1 MSQRRRGRS
10 PSPSD
15 DELPDP
21 AFNLMP
27 AKEKRVALKRR
38 KVGAKPTAAAGEPA
52 DDEDVVFTGR
62 QDNPRQAHQEPPQPD
77 AQEGQEDA
85 APPQTPN
92 AASTSDAAETGSA
105 SVRRSGRSRHDSGR
119 KQDSDSSAALK
130 DELRA
135 NGRDPFGAR
144 AKAARRLPTVGE
156 AGVEED
162 GAEEDDGP
170 GGGPAE
176 TAAEPPLQQDGGDEG
191 EETEEEEAE
200 AGDPHLPTAQETG
213 RPLRPAAEMADERQG
228 LLTLF
233 SCVSTYTVFNFHTL
247 YRSHNYCKIY
257 ARFLH
262 FRVQRDPHGTDLEGC
277 IACVDIWDE
286 RRPKAR
292 DVHRQ
297 GRFGRG
303 HVPTP
308 GPQQ

>member
-1 MSQRRRGRS
+1 MSQRRRGGS

-21 AFNLMP
+21 AINLMP
-27 AKEKRVALKRR
+27 AKEKRAALKRG

-52 DDEDVVFTGR
+52 DDDDVVFTGR
-62 QDNPRQAHQEPPQPD
+62 QDNPRPAHQEPPQPD

-119 KQDSDSSAALK
+119 KQDSDSSAALE

-162 GAEEDDGP
+162 GAEEADRT

-176 TAAEPPLQQDGGDEG
+176 TAAEPPLQPDDGDEG
-191 EETEEEEAE
+191 EDEETEEEEAE
-200 AGDPHLPTAQETG
+200 AREEEDPHLPTAQETG
-213 RPLRPAAEMADERQG
+213 RPVRRAAEMADERQG
-228 LLTLF
+228 RAKSACQPLHQPAPALCAPPLPAAQAPATTP
-233 SCVSTYTVFNFHTL
+233 SYSRCS
-247 YRSHNYCKIY
+247 RS
-257 ARFLH
+257 ASS
-262 FRVQRDPHGTDLEGC
+262 
-277 IACVDIWDE
+277 
-286 RRPKAR
+286 KA
-292 DVHRQ
+292 
-297 GRFGRG
+297 
-303 HVPTP
+303 TNSS
-308 GPQQ
+308 